1 MQGINSVHHYFLGY
15 CAKYVITRNIIYSCL
30 VGSPQVGGV
39 RLVLETDVKSKVKA
53 VFLLHETR
61 VL

>member
-1 MQGINSVHHYFLGY
+1 MQDIDSVYHYFLGY

-30 VGSPQVGGV
+30 VGSPQVGGA
-39 RLVLETDVKSKVKA
+39 RLVLETDVKNKVKA
-53 VFLLHETR
+53 LFLLHEAG